1 MFVRG
6 DDEDGDRRRIDS
18 SQAALKGVRVDGV
31 QILTPIRPVRTP
43 ARSRLVR
50 RVRGQ
55 WRQGDRDP
63 CPERQNMVAM
73 KLLHEVIG
81 GLTKEV
87 TLGVTIS

>member
-1 MFVRG
+1 M
-6 DDEDGDRRRIDS
+6 
-18 SQAALKGVRVDGV
+18 
-31 QILTPIRPVRTP
+31 RTP

-55 WRQGDRDP
+55 RRQGDRDP